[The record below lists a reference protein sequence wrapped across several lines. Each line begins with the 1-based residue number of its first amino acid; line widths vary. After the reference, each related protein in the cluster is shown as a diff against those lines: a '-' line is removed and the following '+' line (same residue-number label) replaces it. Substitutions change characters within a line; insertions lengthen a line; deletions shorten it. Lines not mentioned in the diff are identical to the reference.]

1 MSNRSEVSG
10 VRGLP
15 RKVRVLVVD
24 DSAFFRRRIAD
35 ALSESPEIEV
45 VGFAAD
51 GAAAVEEARR
61 LRPDVI
67 TMDVQMPVLDGIS
80 AVRRIMAQ
88 SPTRILMF
96 SALTRE
102 GARSTLEAMDAGAVD
117 FLPKITEP
125 DAAGRPK
132 SNERLRQRVLALAR
146 RRDDA
151 AAHARG
157 VSAEPVP
164 AIASRAVGELKSQ
177 PGRYRLVAIGAS
189 TGGPVAIQTVL
200 SALPAGFPVPILL
213 VVHMP
218 ASFTAAYA
226 ERLNGLCR
234 VQVKEAQDG
243 DAVQPGLALL
253 APGGRQMLVESAAGR
268 SVVRVRDSLPDQI
281 YRPSVD
287 VTFGSAARLYSEGVL
302 AVVLTGMG
310 SDGKQGAK
318 LLKAGGSDVWSQ
330 DAASCVVYGMP
341 QAVERSGLSDRVLPL
356 EEIGLALTRAV

>member
-1 MSNRSEVSG
+1 
-10 VRGLP
+10 
-15 RKVRVLVVD
+15 
-24 DSAFFRRRIAD
+24 
-35 ALSESPEIEV
+35 
-45 VGFAAD
+45 
-51 GAAAVEEARR
+51 
-61 LRPDVI
+61 
-67 TMDVQMPVLDGIS
+67 
-80 AVRRIMAQ
+80 MAQ

-132 SNERLRQRVLALAR
+132 SNELLRERVLAIAR
-146 RRDDA
+146 RRDDVAAPVRHSTPEPAPA
-151 AAHARG
+151 AAAR
-157 VSAEPVP
+157 V
-164 AIASRAVGELKSQ
+164 AVEVKPQ

-200 SALPAGFPVPILL
+200 TALPADFPLPVVL

-226 ERLNGLCR
+226 ERLNTLCHI
-234 VQVKEAQDG
+234 QVREAQDG
-243 DAVQPGLALL
+243 DPVRPGLALL
-253 APGGRQMLVESAAGR
+253 APGGRQMLVESAGGR
-268 SVVRVRDSLPDQI
+268 PVVRIRDSLPEQI

-287 VTFGSAARLYSEGVL
+287 VTFGSAARLYTDGVL

-310 SDGKQGAK
+310 SDGRQGAK
-318 LLKAGGSDVWSQ
+318 LLKGAGSDVWSQ

-356 EEIGLALTRAV
+356 DEIGQALARVV

>member
-1 MSNRSEVSG
+1 MATHSEMPG
-10 VRGLP
+10 VRSLL

-117 FLPKITEP
+117 FLPKITEA
-125 DAAGRPK
+125 DAGGRPK
-132 SNERLRQRVLALAR
+132 SNELLRQRVLALAR

-151 AAHARG
+151 AAHVRAG
-157 VSAEPVP
+157 APEPAAGPRP
-164 AIASRAVGELKSQ
+164 AAELKSQ

-200 SALPAGFPVPILL
+200 SALPAKFPVPILL

-226 ERLNGLCR
+226 ERLNSLCR
-234 VQVKEAQDG
+234 IQVREAQDG

-253 APGGRQMLVESAAGR
+253 APGGRQMLVESASGR
-268 SVVRVRDSLPDQI
+268 PVVRVRDSLPDQI
-281 YRPSVD
+281 YRTSVD
-287 VTFGSAARLYSEGVL
+287 VTFGSAARLYADGVL

-330 DAASCVVYGMP
+330 DASSCVVYGMP

-356 EEIGLALTRAV
+356 EEIGQALAHVV

>member
-1 MSNRSEVSG
+1 MSTRNETPR

-35 ALSESPEIEV
+35 ALGESPDIEV
-45 VGFAAD
+45 VGLAAD

-80 AVRRIMAQ
+80 AVRRIMSQ

-96 SALTRE
+96 SALTRD

-117 FLPKITEP
+117 FLPKITASE
-125 DAAGRPK
+125 AGGRPK
-132 SNERLRQRVLALAR
+132 SNELLRERVLAIAR
-146 RRDDA
+146 RREDVA
-151 AAHARG
+151 ANVRARP
-157 VSAEPVP
+157 VEPATVVQPRVAAEL
-164 AIASRAVGELKSQ
+164 RSQ

-189 TGGPVAIQTVL
+189 TGGPVAIHTVL
-200 SALPAGFPVPILL
+200 SALPAGFPVPIVL

-226 ERLNGLCR
+226 ERLDSLCR
-234 VQVKEAQDG
+234 IQVREAQDG

-253 APGGRQMLVESAAGR
+253 APGGRQLLVEPAGGR
-268 SVVRVRDSLPDQI
+268 PVVRVRDSLPEQI

-287 VTFGSAARLYSEGVL
+287 VTFGSAARVYADGVL
-302 AVVLTGMG
+302 AVILTGMG

-318 LLKAGGSDVWSQ
+318 LLKSAGSDVWSQ

-341 QAVERSGLSDRVLPL
+341 QAVERSALSDRVLPL
-356 EEIGLALTRAV
+356 EEIGQALARVV